1 MNGAVIK
8 SAGLYHYRDDYFL
21 DVVYDQPGKA
31 YEEWLYNPRVGKS
44 MFVRRIKDDTHGQV
58 RYALK
63 SGVESFI
70 REYDKIY
77 AKAV

>member
-8 SAGLYHYRDDYFL
+8 SAGLYHYRDDYYL

-44 MFVRRIKDDTHGQV
+44 MFVRRIKDGTHGQL

-63 SGVESFI
+63 SGVENFI
-70 REYDKIY
+70 REYEKKY
-77 AKAV
+77 AEAV